1 MNSGVSAVRP
11 SHCPSDFT
19 TDFTLCLSDFTTA
32 FATVSVL
39 LYTSY
44 ICYRRDE
51 LWCFERRT
59 HIPLVYINIY
69 SRGAM
74 NSGMFARELP
84 L

>member
-19 TDFTLCLSDFTTA
+19 
-32 FATVSVL
+32 TVSVL

-59 HIPLVYINIY
+59 HTSLVYINI
-69 SRGAM
+69 STSGAM
-74 NSGMFARELP
+74 NSGRFARELP
-84 L
+84 LWYILKI